1 MVSLSELVDI
11 YNKVGDELFASNLR
25 YGIDDKMSLED
36 SMKDTLFEEPGMFWY
51 YNNGITIVTSSDDIE
66 LESAGKVILARQ
78 WNDNGLNF
86 SVINGAQTIS
96 TASRIFYGSGM
107 IRTK

>member
-1 MVSLSELVDI
+1 MNYLQAILGMESTINESRRFHERH
-11 YNKVGDELFASNLR
+11 A
-25 YGIDDKMSLED
+25 
-36 SMKDTLFEEPGMFWY
+36 FEEPGMFWY

-96 TASRIFYGSGM
+96 TASRIFYGSGNNKDKVKKQRM
-107 IRTK
+107 RLRYY